1 MRAGGPG
8 PGGLTRAVG
17 KTFPSLSP
25 NLAEFM
31 AASPVFFVATAPL
44 AADGHVNVSPKGGD
58 TLRVLDER
66 TVAYLDLTGSGA
78 ETMAH
83 LRENARI
90 TLMACAF
97 DGPPRIV
104 RLYGTGE
111 AVLPDD
117 TRFADLAARF
127 PSLSGVRSVVV
138 MALERVSTSCGFGV
152 PLMRVEGERDLLEAW
167 ARRKGPE
174 GIAAYQAERNATSID
189 GLPAVP
195 PPAQDVAASAKA
207 DRASSS

>member
-1 MRAGGPG
+1 M
-8 PGGLTRAVG
+8 G
-17 KTFPSLSP
+17 KTLPALSP
-25 NLAEFM
+25 DLAEFV
-31 AASPVFFVATAPL
+31 ASSPLFFVATAPL

-58 TLRVLDER
+58 TLRVIDER

-78 ETMAH
+78 ETIAH

-97 DGPPRIV
+97 QGPPRIV

-111 AVLPDD
+111 VVLPHDA
-117 TRFADLAARF
+117 RFADLAARF
-127 PSLSGVRSVVV
+127 PPLTGVRSVVV
-138 MALERVSTSCGFGV
+138 VALERVSTSCGFGV
-152 PLMRVEGERDLLEAW
+152 PLMRLEGERDQLEAW

-195 PPAQDVAASAKA
+195 PPAQGVADASSKA
-207 DRASSS
+207 EKASSS